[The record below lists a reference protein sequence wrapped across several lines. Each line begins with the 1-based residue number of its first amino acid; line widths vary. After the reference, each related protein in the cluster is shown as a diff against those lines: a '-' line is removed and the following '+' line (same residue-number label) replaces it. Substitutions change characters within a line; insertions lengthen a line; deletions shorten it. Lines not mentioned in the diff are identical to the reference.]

1 MTLRLKLFL
10 IALVTLLLPWAGFQF
25 IKQMELLLREG
36 QERAQLSSAR
46 ALAQAF
52 VATAPALPA
61 TGRVAVLPDAPPVL
75 LLDGSPDDWQ
85 EAALQPWP
93 SVAPL
98 GRVHLAARA
107 STLFGLIEVKDRSR
121 VRADP
126 DPLNVGASDHI
137 ELRLGAGDRRYV
149 YELGNAAPGPLQVR
163 VDAPDAPAL
172 QGEWVETGD
181 GYRVEFSLFLPRDG
195 LALAAHVVDAGG
207 QGGARTYPVF
217 GDPGRGED
225 TLLLWLSDAGFTRA
239 LQPLVPP
246 GARLRVLAADARVL
260 GKAGKLDVGDSE
272 SRTLWPN
279 SWIYR
284 ALLAPPL
291 VDASDYAWD
300 LDTLDV
306 DEVWQALT
314 GIEASVWRPSN
325 NERTVIVAAVMPLRW
340 DGAVRGALVME
351 QSSDALLVIAN
362 DAVAKLMA
370 TSLIAVLIASLVL
383 FGFAGILSFR
393 IRRLRNAT
401 ERALRPDGRLDPKL
415 PHLQSVDEV
424 GDLSRSFAR
433 LLDEIGGYNDY
444 LRTLASKLSHELNTP
459 LAIVRS
465 SLDNLDHEPLPPE
478 ARVYADRARAGAD
491 RLWGILRTMHEA
503 SRMEK
508 AIKAAEAED
517 FDLTRVVR
525 GCAEA
530 YRGIAGNRQV
540 HMMVPESP
548 IRFHG
553 APDLIAQALDKLF
566 DNAKGFTPEGGWIR
580 IKLALDVDGV
590 EISVANSGPPLPA
603 KMQERLFDS
612 LVSMRDTGSLRAAG
626 EVPHLGL
633 GLYIVRLIAEA
644 HDGSALA
651 YNLPAEAGVEFRL
664 HLKGMPR

>member
-1 MTLRLKLFL
+1 MTLRLKLIL
-10 IALVTLLLPWAGFQF
+10 IALVALLLPWAGFQF

-52 VATAPALPA
+52 VATAPELPA
-61 TGRVAVLPDAPPVL
+61 AGRVAVLPEAPPVL
-75 LLDGSPDDWQ
+75 LLDGSADDWQ
-85 EAALQPWP
+85 SAALQPWP
-93 SVAPL
+93 SVGPVS
-98 GRVHLAARA
+98 RVHLAARA
-107 STLFGLIEVKDRSR
+107 SVLYGLIEVQDRSR
-121 VRADP
+121 MRADP
-126 DPLNVGASDHI
+126 DALVAGAYDHI
-137 ELRLGAGDRRYV
+137 ELHLGGGERRFRYQ
-149 YELGNAAPGPLQVR
+149 LGNAAPGPLQVQA
-163 VDAPDAPAL
+163 DAADAPAL
-172 QGEWVETGD
+172 QGEWAETTD
-181 GYRVEFSLFLPRDG
+181 GYRIEFSLFLPRDG
-195 LALAAHVVDAGG
+195 MTLAADVVDTD
-207 QGGARTYPVF
+207 QSHTTRTLPVL
-217 GDPGRGED
+217 GDPGRGEAS
-225 TLLLWLSDAGFTRA
+225 LVLWLSDSGFTRA

-246 GARLRVLAADARVL
+246 GARLRVLAADAHVL
-260 GKAGKLDVGDSE
+260 GKAGKLEVGDIQA
-272 SRTLWPN
+272 RTPWPN

-300 LDTLDV
+300 LEELNV
-306 DEVWQALT
+306 DEVWQALS

-325 NERTVIVAAVMPLRW
+325 NERTVIVAAVVPLRW
-340 DGAVRGALVME
+340 GGATRGALVLE

-370 TSLIAVLIASLVL
+370 ASLIAVLVASFVL
-383 FGFAGILSFR
+383 FGFAGVLSFR

-415 PHLQSVDEV
+415 PHLKAVDEV

-433 LLDEIGGYNDY
+433 LLDEIGGYNEY

-491 RLWGILRTMHEA
+491 RLWGILRTMAEA

-508 AIKAAEAED
+508 AIQAAEAED
-517 FDLTRVVR
+517 FDLTGVVR
-525 GCAEA
+525 GCAES
-530 YRGIAGNRQV
+530 YRGIAGNRQLHV
-540 HMMVPESP
+540 MLPESP
-548 IRFHG
+548 IRLHG

-580 IKLALDVDGV
+580 IKLVLDAEGA
-590 EISVANSGPPLPA
+590 EIGVANSGPPLPA

-612 LVSMRDTGSLRAAG
+612 LVSMRDAGSLRAAG

-664 HLKGMPR
+664 RLKGMPR

>member
-1 MTLRLKLFL
+1 MTLRLKLVL
-10 IALVTLLLPWAGFQF
+10 IALVALLLPWAGFQF

-46 ALAQAF
+46 ALSQAF
-52 VATAPALPA
+52 VATAPELPA
-61 TGRVAVLPDAPPVL
+61 TGRVAVLPTAPPVL
-75 LLDGSPDDWQ
+75 LLDGSADDWQ
-85 EAALQPWP
+85 EAALKPWP
-93 SVAPL
+93 SDAPV
-98 GRVHLAARA
+98 GRVHLAARTN
-107 STLFGLIEVKDRSR
+107 TLYGLIEVRDGSR
-121 VRADP
+121 RRADP
-126 DPLNVGASDHI
+126 DPLSMQAADHL
-137 ELRLGAGDRRYV
+137 ELRLGVDGRHFRYR
-149 YELGNAAPGPLQVR
+149 LGNAAPGPLQVR
-163 VDAPDAPAL
+163 ADADAPAL
-172 QGEWVETGD
+172 QGEWAETAD

-195 LALAAHVVDAGG
+195 VTLAAQVVDAALDGG
-207 QGGARTYPVF
+207 VRSHSVF

-225 TLLLWLSDAGFTRA
+225 TLTLWLSDSVFARA

-246 GARLRVLAADARVL
+246 GARLRVLAADGRVL
-260 GKAGKLDVGDSE
+260 GKAGKLDVADIE
-272 SRTLWPN
+272 SRTPWPN

-291 VDASDYAWD
+291 VDAQHYAWD
-300 LDTLDV
+300 LDRLES
-306 DEVWQALT
+306 DEVWQALS
-314 GIEASVWRPSN
+314 GVESSVWRPSN
-325 NERTVIVAAVMPLRW
+325 NERTVIVAAAVPLRW
-340 DGAVRGALVME
+340 GGATRGALIME

-393 IRRLRNAT
+393 IGRLRNAT
-401 ERALRPDGRLDPKL
+401 ERALRPDGRLDPRL
-415 PHLQSVDEV
+415 PHLHAADEV

-433 LLDEIGGYNDY
+433 LLDEIGGYNEY

-491 RLWGILRTMHEA
+491 RLWGILRTMNEA

-517 FDLTRVVR
+517 FDLTGVVR

-540 HMMVPESP
+540 HLMLPESP

-580 IKLALDVDGV
+580 LKLALDVEGV

-612 LVSMRDTGSLRAAG
+612 LVSMRDAGSLRAAG

-644 HDGSALA
+644 HQGTAQAD
-651 YNLPAEAGVEFRL
+651 NLPGDAGVEFRL
-664 HLKGMPR
+664 RLKGMPR

>member
-10 IALVTLLLPWAGFQF
+10 VALVALLLPWAGFQF

-36 QERAQLSSAR
+36 QERAQLASAR

-52 VATAPALPA
+52 VATAPELPA
-61 TGRVAVLPDAPPVL
+61 TGRVAVLPEAPPVL

-85 EAALQPWP
+85 DAALQPWATQSP
-93 SVAPL
+93 I

-107 STLFGLIEVKDRSR
+107 STLYGLIEVHDRSR
-121 VRADP
+121 VRADVSAGQA
-126 DPLNVGASDHI
+126 PLHDHVV
-137 ELRLGAGDRRYV
+137 LRLGERDRIHRYR
-149 YELGNAAPGPLQVR
+149 LGNAAPGPLQVLA
-163 VDAPDAPAL
+163 DSADAPAL
-172 QGEWVETGD
+172 QGEWAETPE
-181 GYRVEFSLFLPRDG
+181 GYRLEFSLFLPRDG
-195 LALAAHVVDAGG
+195 LAFAADVVDVGAAGG
-207 QGGARTYPVF
+207 AQTHAVF
-217 GDPGRGED
+217 GDAGRGED
-225 TLLLWLSDAGFTRA
+225 TLALWLSDAGFIRA
-239 LQPLVPP
+239 LKPLVPP
-246 GARLRVLAADARVL
+246 GARLRVLAADNRVL
-260 GKAGKLDVGDSE
+260 AKAGRLEVGDIE
-272 SRTLWPN
+272 SRTPWPN

-284 ALLAPPL
+284 MLLAPPL
-291 VDASDYAWD
+291 VEASNYAWD
-300 LDTLDV
+300 LPELDV
-306 DEVWQALT
+306 DEVWQALS
-314 GIEASVWRPSN
+314 GIEASVWRPSS
-325 NERTVIVAAVMPLRW
+325 NERTVIVAAVVPLRY
-340 DGAVRGALVME
+340 DGATRGALVLE

-370 TSLIAVLIASLVL
+370 TSLIAVLVASFVL
-383 FGFAGILSFR
+383 FGFAGVLSFR

-401 ERALRPDGRLDPKL
+401 ERALRPDGRLDPRL
-415 PHLQSVDEV
+415 PHLHAVDEV

-433 LLDEIGGYNDY
+433 LLEELGGYNEY

-491 RLWGILRTMHEA
+491 RLWGILRTMAEA

-517 FDLTRVVR
+517 FELTGVVR
-525 GCAEA
+525 GCAES

-540 HMMVPESP
+540 HLMLPESP

-580 IKLALDVDGV
+580 IKLGLDVDGV

-612 LVSMRDTGSLRAAG
+612 LVSMRDAGSLRAAG
-626 EVPHLGL
+626 DVPHLGL

-651 YNLPAEAGVEFRL
+651 YNLPGDAGVEFRL
-664 HLKGMPR
+664 RLKGMPR